1 MNFKKHTIKNL
12 STKNLNLSSRMT
24 EEKKLKNIREN
35 KGEEGTRATT
45 WCTKHLIF
53 NIFFILMFEIEL
65 LQN

>member
-24 EEKKLKNIREN
+24 EEKKPKNIREN
-35 KGEEGTRATT
+35 KGEKGTRATT
-45 WCTKHLIF
+45 WCTKHLTF

>member
-1 MNFKKHTIKNL
+1 
-12 STKNLNLSSRMT
+12 MT
-24 EEKKLKNIREN
+24 EEKKPKNIREN

-45 WCTKHLIF
+45 WCTKHLTF